1 MTEPKLTPGT
11 LYIDRDQ
18 DVLSGEWG
26 PYVKIGI
33 VRNDKEASIRN
44 KEHQTGNPRRIHVI
58 FSAESPMVEHLETYL
73 HHIFASQR
81 VLGEW
86 FLLDDN
92 AVQSEVIPIAET
104 LIEEQRT
111 SLEAFTKKAGNKSI
125 ASSGISR
132 EPTDSE
138 LALHRKAIDAKH
150 ALEILQARQDIIRSK
165 LIQLAAGSGGIS
177 GVLDFQTKISR
188 PSLQKSKL
196 RTDHPEL
203 YSEYETLVLG
213 EPKGSFSVKGTSSLK
228 KLDEELYDE
237 KKLMAHSA
245 STDNSDITSPE
256 VERNSTIT
264 DLHDAYLKNLKE
276 IASAD
281 WLYESLKAGLASNL
295 HIDDEIKG
303 VVSWKRLPKEEA
315 KFDTDSFS
323 KDHPDIYARYLS
335 SEKVTIASIVSAAR
349 PYQYDT

>member
-1 MTEPKLTPGT
+1 VTEPKLTPGT

-58 FSAESPMVEHLETYL
+58 YSAESPMVEHLETYL
-73 HHIFASQR
+73 HHIFASRR

-86 FLLDDN
+86 FLLDEN
-92 AVQSEVIPIAET
+92 AVQTQVIPNAES
-104 LIEEQRT
+104 LIKEQRT
-111 SLEAFTKKAGNKSI
+111 SLEAFTQKTANKSI

-132 EPTDSE
+132 EPTESE
-138 LALHRKAIDAKH
+138 LALHQKAIGAKH
-150 ALEILQARQDIIRSK
+150 ALEVLQARQDIIKSK
-165 LIQLAAGSGGIS
+165 LIQLAAGSRGIS

-196 RTDHPEL
+196 KTDHPEI
-203 YSEYETLVLG
+203 YSQYEKLVLG
-213 EPKGSFSVKGTSSLK
+213 EPKGTFSVKGTSSLK

-245 STDNSDITSPE
+245 TTDNSDITSPE

-264 DLHDAYLKNLKE
+264 DLHQAYLESLKA

-281 WLYESLKAGLASNL
+281 WLYESLKASLASIL
-295 HIDDEIKG
+295 HNDDEIKG
-303 VVSWKRLPKEEA
+303 VVSWKRLTKEES
-315 KFDTDSFS
+315 KFDTDSFA
-323 KDHPDIYARYLS
+323 KDHPDRYAEYLS
-335 SEKVTIASIVSAAR
+335 PEKVTIASIINPSR
-349 PYQYDT
+349 PYK

>member
-1 MTEPKLTPGT
+1 MMTEPKLTPGT
-11 LYIDRDQ
+11 LYVDRDQ

-26 PYVKIGI
+26 QYVKIGI

-73 HHIFASQR
+73 HHIFASRR

-92 AVQSEVIPIAET
+92 AVRTQVIPIAET

-111 SLEAFTKKAGNKSI
+111 SLEAFTQKASNKSI

-132 EPTDSE
+132 EPNDSE
-138 LALHRKAIDAKH
+138 LALHQQAIDAKH
-150 ALEILQARQDIIRSK
+150 ALEVLQARQDIIKSK
-165 LIQLAAGSGGIS
+165 LIQLAAGSGGIN

-196 RTDHPEL
+196 KTDHPEI

-213 EPKGSFSVKGTSSLK
+213 EPKGLLSIKGTSSLK

-237 KKLMAHSA
+237 KKLTAHSA
-245 STDNSDITSPE
+245 TTDNGDITSSE

-264 DLHDAYLKNLKE
+264 DLHQAYLENLKA

-281 WLYESLKAGLASNL
+281 WLYESLKAGLALILQN
-295 HIDDEIKG
+295 DDEIKG
-303 VVSWKRLPKEEA
+303 VVSWKRLAKQES
-315 KFDTDSFS
+315 KFDTDSFA
-323 KDHPDIYARYLS
+323 KDHPDIYAKYLS
-335 SEKVTIASIVSAAR
+335 SEKVTIAAIVNPSR
-349 PYQYDT
+349 PYR

>member
-18 DVLSGEWG
+18 DVLSGDWG

-73 HHIFASQR
+73 HHIFASRR

-92 AVQSEVIPIAET
+92 AVRTQVIPIAET

-111 SLEAFTKKAGNKSI
+111 SLEAFTQKASNKSI

-138 LALHRKAIDAKH
+138 LALHQQAVDAKN
-150 ALEILQARQDIIRSK
+150 ALEILQARQDIIKSK

-196 RTDHPEL
+196 KTDYPEI

-213 EPKGSFSVKGTSSLK
+213 EPKGTFSVKGTSSLK
-228 KLDEELYDE
+228 KLDEELYNE

-245 STDNSDITSPE
+245 KTDNRDITSPE
-256 VERNSTIT
+256 VARNTTIT
-264 DLHDAYLKNLKE
+264 DLHQAYLENLKA

-281 WLYESLKAGLASNL
+281 WLYESLKVGLASNL
-295 HIDDEIKG
+295 HNDDEIKG
-303 VVSWKRLPKEEA
+303 VVSWKRFAKKEP
-315 KFDTDSFS
+315 KFDADSFA
-323 KDHPDIYARYLS
+323 KDYPDMYAKYLS
-335 SEKVTIASIVSAAR
+335 PEKAIIASIINPSR
-349 PYQYDT
+349 PYK

>member
-1 MTEPKLTPGT
+1 VTEPKLTPGT

-18 DVLSGEWG
+18 DVLSGDWG

-73 HHIFASQR
+73 HHIFASRR

-86 FLLDDN
+86 FLLDGN
-92 AVQSEVIPIAET
+92 AVRTQVIPIAET

-111 SLEAFTKKAGNKSI
+111 SLEAFTQKASNKSI

-138 LALHRKAIDAKH
+138 LALHQQAVDAKN
-150 ALEILQARQDIIRSK
+150 ALEILQARQDIIKSK

-196 RTDHPEL
+196 KTDYPEL
-203 YSEYETLVLG
+203 YSNYETLVLS

-228 KLDEELYDE
+228 KLDKDLYNE
-237 KKLMAHSA
+237 KKLMADSA
-245 STDNSDITSPE
+245 AIDNSGITSPE
-256 VERNSTIT
+256 IERNSTIT
-264 DLHDAYLKNLKE
+264 DLHLAYLESLKA

-281 WLYESLKAGLASNL
+281 WLYESLKAGLASIL
-295 HIDDEIKG
+295 HNDDEIKG
-303 VVSWKRLPKEEA
+303 VVSWKRVAKEEP
-315 KFDTDSFS
+315 KFDADSFE
-323 KDHPDIYARYLS
+323 KDHPDIYAKYLS
-335 SEKVTIASIVSAAR
+335 SEKVTIASIVNPSR
-349 PYQYDT
+349 PYT

>member
-18 DVLSGEWG
+18 DVLSGDWG

-73 HHIFASQR
+73 HHIFASRR

-92 AVQSEVIPIAET
+92 AVKSEVIPSAET
-104 LIEEQRT
+104 LIEQQRT
-111 SLEAFTKKAGNKSI
+111 SLEDFTQKAANKSI

-138 LALHRKAIDAKH
+138 LALHQQAVDAKN
-150 ALEILQARQDIIRSK
+150 ALEILQARQDIIKSK

-196 RTDHPEL
+196 KTDYPEL
-203 YSEYETLVLG
+203 YSNYETLVLS

-228 KLDEELYDE
+228 KLDKDLYNE
-237 KKLMAHSA
+237 KKLMADSA
-245 STDNSDITSPE
+245 AIDNSGITSPE
-256 VERNSTIT
+256 IERNSTIT
-264 DLHDAYLKNLKE
+264 DLHLAYLENLKA

-281 WLYESLKAGLASNL
+281 WLYESLKAGLASIL
-295 HIDDEIKG
+295 HNDDEIKG
-303 VVSWKRLPKEEA
+303 VVSWKRLAKEEP
-315 KFDTDSFS
+315 KFDADSFE
-323 KDHPDIYARYLS
+323 KDHPDIYAKYLS
-335 SEKVTIASIVSAAR
+335 SEKVTIASIVNPSR
-349 PYQYDT
+349 PYK

>member
-11 LYIDRDQ
+11 LYVDRDQ

-26 PYVKIGI
+26 QYVKIGI

-73 HHIFASQR
+73 HHIFASRR

-92 AVQSEVIPIAET
+92 AVQTQVIPIAET

-111 SLEAFTKKAGNKSI
+111 SLEAFIQKAANKSI

-132 EPTDSE
+132 EPNDSE
-138 LALHRKAIDAKH
+138 LALHQQAVDAKH
-150 ALEILQARQDIIRSK
+150 ALEILQARQDIIKSK

-177 GVLDFQTKISR
+177 GVLDFQAKISR

-196 RTDHPEL
+196 KTDHPEI

-213 EPKGSFSVKGTSSLK
+213 EPKGPFSVKGTSSLK
-228 KLDEELYDE
+228 KLNEDLYNE
-237 KKLMAHSA
+237 KKLMAD
-245 STDNSDITSPE
+245 STAIDNSGITSPE
-256 VERNSTIT
+256 IERNSTIT
-264 DLHDAYLKNLKE
+264 DLHQAYLENLKA
-276 IASAD
+276 ITSAD
-281 WLYESLKAGLASNL
+281 WLYESLKAGLALILQN
-295 HIDDEIKG
+295 DDEIKG
-303 VVSWKRLPKEEA
+303 VVSWKRLAKQES
-315 KFDTDSFS
+315 KFDTDSFA
-323 KDHPDIYARYLS
+323 KDHPDIYAKYLS
-335 SEKVTIASIVSAAR
+335 SEKITIASIINSLR
-349 PYQYDT
+349 PYK

>member
-26 PYVKIGI
+26 QYVKIGI

-73 HHIFASQR
+73 HHIFASLR

-92 AVQSEVIPIAET
+92 AVQTQVIPIAQT

-111 SLEAFTKKAGNKSI
+111 SLEAFTQKVANKST

-132 EPTDSE
+132 EPTASE
-138 LALHRKAIDAKH
+138 LALHQQAIGAKH
-150 ALEILQARQDIIRSK
+150 ALEILQARQDIIKSK

-188 PSLQKSKL
+188 PSLHKSKL
-196 RTDHPEL
+196 KADHPEL

-213 EPKGSFSVKGTSSLK
+213 EPKGLLSIKGTSSLK
-228 KLDEELYDE
+228 QLDEELYDE

-245 STDNSDITSPE
+245 ATDNSDITRPE

-264 DLHDAYLKNLKE
+264 DLHQAYLENLKA

-281 WLYESLKAGLASNL
+281 WLFESFKAGIALILRN
-295 HIDDEIKG
+295 DDEIKG
-303 VVSWKRLPKEEA
+303 VVSWKRLAKEES
-315 KFDTDSFS
+315 KFDTDAFA
-323 KDHPDIYARYLS
+323 KDHPDMYAKYLS
-335 SEKVTIASIVSAAR
+335 SEKVSIASIVYPSR
-349 PYQYDT
+349 PYK

>member
-11 LYIDRDQ
+11 LNIDRDQ
-18 DVLSGEWG
+18 DVLSGDWG

-73 HHIFASQR
+73 HHIFASRR

-92 AVQSEVIPIAET
+92 AVQTQVISIAET

-111 SLEAFTKKAGNKSI
+111 SLEAFTKKASNKSI

-138 LALHRKAIDAKH
+138 LALHQQAVDAKH

-165 LIQLAAGSGGIS
+165 LIHLAKGAGGIS

-188 PSLQKSKL
+188 PSLQKARL

-203 YSEYETLVLG
+203 YSKYETLVLS

-228 KLDEELYDE
+228 KLDKDLYNQ
-237 KKLMAHSA
+237 KKLMADSA
-245 STDNSDITSPE
+245 AIDNSGVTNPE
-256 VERNSTIT
+256 IERNSTIT
-264 DLHDAYLKNLKE
+264 DLHLAYLENLKA

-281 WLYESLKAGLASNL
+281 WLYESLKAGLASIL
-295 HIDDEIKG
+295 HNDDEIKG
-303 VVSWKRLPKEEA
+303 VVSWKRLAKEEP
-315 KFDTDSFS
+315 KFDADSFA
-323 KDHPDIYARYLS
+323 KDHSDIYAKYLS
-335 SEKVTIASIVSAAR
+335 SEKVTIASIVNPSR
-349 PYQYDT
+349 PYK

>member
-26 PYVKIGI
+26 QYVKIGI

-73 HHIFASQR
+73 HHIFASRR

-92 AVQSEVIPIAET
+92 AVQTRVIPIAQT

-111 SLEAFTKKAGNKSI
+111 SLEAFTQKASNKSI

-132 EPTDSE
+132 EPNDSE
-138 LALHRKAIDAKH
+138 LALHQQAIGAKH
-150 ALEILQARQDIIRSK
+150 ALEVLQARQDIIKSK
-165 LIQLAAGSGGIS
+165 LIQLAAGSGGIN

-196 RTDHPEL
+196 KTDHPEI

-213 EPKGSFSVKGTSSLK
+213 EPKGLLSIKGTSSLK

-237 KKLMAHSA
+237 KKLTAHSA
-245 STDNSDITSPE
+245 TTDNGDITSSE

-264 DLHDAYLKNLKE
+264 DLHQAYLDNLKA

-281 WLYESLKAGLASNL
+281 WLYESLKAGLASIL
-295 HIDDEIKG
+295 HNDDEIKG
-303 VVSWKRLPKEEA
+303 VVSWKRLAKEEP
-315 KFDTDSFS
+315 KFDADSFA
-323 KDHPDIYARYLS
+323 KDHSDIYAKYLS
-335 SEKVTIASIVSAAR
+335 SEKVTIASIVNPSR
-349 PYQYDT
+349 PYK